1 MKLRLLDYA
10 GREYFCEVPD
20 NTEQI
25 IINIISGDMVM
36 VDPVYFNTSNT
47 RIKSFYDG
55 TIVLRKEMFHK
66 LNKINNSYDIFG
78 D

>member
-20 NTEQI
+20 NTEQVT
-25 IINIISGDMVM
+25 INIVSGDMIM
-36 VDPVYFNTSNT
+36 VNPVHFDTSNT

-55 TIVLRKEMFHK
+55 TIVLRKGVFHK
-66 LNKINNSYDIFG
+66 LNKINNSYDILG